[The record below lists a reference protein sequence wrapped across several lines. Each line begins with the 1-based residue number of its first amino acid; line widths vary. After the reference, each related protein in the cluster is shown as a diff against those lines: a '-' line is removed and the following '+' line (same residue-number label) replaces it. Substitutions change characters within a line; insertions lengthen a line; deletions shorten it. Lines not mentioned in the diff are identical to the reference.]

1 MLNLEQILN
10 FAKEK
15 GFPAGREKQVMAEYL
30 QCLILQSFFR
40 HAPVGKVSFIGGTSL
55 RFFYDLSRFSE
66 DLNFDNFGLG
76 VSEFEEVI
84 GKMIKDLEAQGFA
97 VDSLIK
103 IKGAFHCYIRFSNLL
118 FANKLSSH
126 ATEKILVKID
136 TVTQDFIFV
145 PEKKF
150 FDRYGIVEEILVNP
164 KDILM
169 AQKTIALL
177 ERKTA
182 KGRDF
187 FDYTFL
193 HSFTQPSLGYLQQKA
208 GIASLPE
215 LKERLL
221 KRCEEVNFDEMAKDV
236 APFLFNTGDA
246 IRITKFK
253 QYIEQWRV

>member
-1 MLNLEQILN
+1 
-10 FAKEK
+10 
-15 GFPAGREKQVMAEYL
+15 
-30 QCLILQSFFR
+30 
-40 HAPVGKVSFIGGTSL
+40 
-55 RFFYDLSRFSE
+55 
-66 DLNFDNFGLG
+66 
-76 VSEFEEVI
+76 
-84 GKMIKDLEAQGFA
+84 
-97 VDSLIK
+97 
-103 IKGAFHCYIRFSNLL
+103 
-118 FANKLSSH
+118 
-126 ATEKILVKID
+126 
-136 TVTQDFIFV
+136 
-145 PEKKF
+145 
-150 FDRYGIVEEILVNP
+150 VEEILVNP